1 VLVDTE
7 AARSVNSNGF
17 VTRTCGLDIIKVN
30 GASIFMGG
38 KDAGFLVPVVR
49 AVQAGVFLLTTRSLW
64 KWTSLEVLK
73 RNSWDLERQ
82 DKALLFVVPDGVI
95 PCGTSV
101 LFGLNVLAPQDVMG
115 RTIGPMW
122 DVHLSRNVVNL
133 TGIEGHSVRSL
144 IKFQTEARLTVPVKQ
159 WFAMSDEQSGSG

>member
-1 VLVDTE
+1 M
-7 AARSVNSNGF
+7 R
-17 VTRTCGLDIIKVN
+17 
-30 GASIFMGG
+30 
-38 KDAGFLVPVVR
+38 
-49 AVQAGVFLLTTRSLW
+49 AGVFLPTTRSLR
-64 KWTSLEVLK
+64 KWSSLDVLK
-73 RNSWDLERQ
+73 GNNWDLEGR
-82 DKALLFVVPDGVI
+82 DKALLFVIPDGVI

-101 LFGLNVLAPQDVMG
+101 LFGLNMLAPRDVMG
-115 RTIGPMW
+115 RPIGPMW